1 MRENCTYGSMRG
13 IRRKTAKHVLRV
25 AEGRAGVPHGASRST
40 LHPSISRI
48 SQSENGKLRALV
60 LFSCGEDKNGAG
72 DGMRQ
77 IIRIGVL
84 VVPWL
89 MAVALPI
96 LLFPGFADSNM
107 GSIDFVHLLGFEFV
121 MIPLAPLMLLR
132 CLLANP
138 ECSVVLKILMFVVG
152 AVCPLFIALLLA
164 RFWTRRWFWFVWV
177 GYLLL
182 LAFDVVVALVLLKEF
197 V

>member
-1 MRENCTYGSMRG
+1 MKR
-13 IRRKTAKHVLRV
+13 
-25 AEGRAGVPHGASRST
+25 
-40 LHPSISRI
+40 
-48 SQSENGKLRALV
+48 
-60 LFSCGEDKNGAG
+60 
-72 DGMRQ
+72 

-84 VVPWL
+84 VAPWL

-96 LLFPGFADSNM
+96 WLLPGFADSNT

-121 MIPLAPLMLLR
+121 LIPLAPLMLLR
-132 CLLANP
+132 CFLANP

-152 AVCPLFIALLLA
+152 AVCPLAVALLLA
-164 RFWTRRWFWFVWV
+164 RFWSRRCFWLVWG

-182 LAFDVVVALVLLKEF
+182 LAFDVIVALMLLKEF

>member
-1 MRENCTYGSMRG
+1 MKR
-13 IRRKTAKHVLRV
+13 
-25 AEGRAGVPHGASRST
+25 
-40 LHPSISRI
+40 
-48 SQSENGKLRALV
+48 
-60 LFSCGEDKNGAG
+60 
-72 DGMRQ
+72 
-77 IIRIGVL
+77 IIRIGAL

-96 LLFPGFADSNM
+96 WLFPGFVVDA
-107 GSIDFVHLLGFEFV
+107 SIGIIDPIHLLGFEFV

-132 CLLANP
+132 CFLANP

-152 AVCPLFIALLLA
+152 AVCPLAVALLLA
-164 RFWTRRWFWFVWV
+164 RFWSRRWFWLVWG

-182 LAFDVVVALVLLKEF
+182 LAFDVIVALMLLKEF

>member
-1 MRENCTYGSMRG
+1 MKR
-13 IRRKTAKHVLRV
+13 
-25 AEGRAGVPHGASRST
+25 
-40 LHPSISRI
+40 
-48 SQSENGKLRALV
+48 
-60 LFSCGEDKNGAG
+60 
-72 DGMRQ
+72 
-77 IIRIGVL
+77 IIRIGAL

-96 LLFPGFADSNM
+96 LLFPGFADSNT

-132 CLLANP
+132 CFLANP
-138 ECSVVLKILMFVVG
+138 ECSLGLKLLLFAVG
-152 AVCPLFIALLLA
+152 AVCPLAVALLLA
-164 RFWTRRWFWFVWV
+164 RFWSRRWFWLVWG

-182 LAFDVVVALVLLKEF
+182 LAFDVAVALALLKEF

>member
-1 MRENCTYGSMRG
+1 MKR
-13 IRRKTAKHVLRV
+13 
-25 AEGRAGVPHGASRST
+25 
-40 LHPSISRI
+40 
-48 SQSENGKLRALV
+48 
-60 LFSCGEDKNGAG
+60 
-72 DGMRQ
+72 

-89 MAVALPI
+89 IAVALPI
-96 LLFPGFADSNM
+96 LLFPGFADSNT
-107 GSIDFVHLLGFEFV
+107 GSIDFVHLLVFEFV
-121 MIPLAPLMLLR
+121 LSPLSPLMLLR

-138 ECSVVLKILMFVVG
+138 ECSLGLKLLLFAVG
-152 AVCPLFIALLLA
+152 AVCPLAVALLLA
-164 RFWTRRWFWFVWV
+164 RFWSQRWFWLVWV

>member
-1 MRENCTYGSMRG
+1 
-13 IRRKTAKHVLRV
+13 
-25 AEGRAGVPHGASRST
+25 
-40 LHPSISRI
+40 
-48 SQSENGKLRALV
+48 
-60 LFSCGEDKNGAG
+60 
-72 DGMRQ
+72 MRQ

-152 AVCPLFIALLLA
+152 AFCPLFIALLLA
-164 RFWTRRWFWFVWV
+164 RRIVRHPLGLAACWLILAGGLGNIIDRVRLGYVVDMFQFQFWESYPVFNVADMF
-177 GYLLL
+177 
-182 LAFDVVVALVLLKEF
+182 VVVGVILFLLYYLFLYEKTDSKKARAEQAEKKGAEH
-197 V
+197 